1 MRSLIFVLLTVVPY
15 CLFAQT
21 GIYGYVRDSKT
32 NQVILGANVIVGN
45 VGTATNSNGFFFI
58 DKLKPG
64 EYKLEVSVLGY
75 SKYQQKIVIEE
86 GKRLE
91 LNIKL
96 TEEQIQLDEIVVSAT
111 RSENR
116 ISEIPGRINL
126 ITPERLLLTASQT
139 ADEALALLPGVQ
151 VSRSFGLFSHKSSVT
166 MRGLSGNEQART
178 LVLIDGVPVN
188 KADGGSV
195 NWNLIS
201 TGDVERIEVVKG
213 PGSALYGGN
222 AMGGVIN
229 IVNRRPL
236 KQLEGN
242 ASIDY
247 GTYNTQ
253 GVKARLAGRVGV
265 DSLKYFYWSTNANYR
280 KSDGY
285 ITQSEADQL
294 ANPFIV
300 KSTFNEKSVNL
311 KTGFANGNK
320 INAEVDFTYY
330 DDMRGTGEKVY
341 QPEGNTTDHDT
352 YQARST
358 VKGSGNRYG
367 WNVSLFYLQESYKK
381 VNEWFKDD
389 YTWYNV
395 LSVRTDYGLMSSFDF
410 KIKKHTFTA
419 GYDVRIGA
427 VDASDIYYT
436 STDKVDNRGK
446 MDFYGVYLQD
456 EISTFNDK
464 VKVLLGLRYDFAR
477 FYDGAFIIHSP
488 SSETAFMDQ
497 YQFSG
502 IDDVEWGALSPR
514 VSIQYKPS
522 DDLRVY
528 ATYSRGFRPS
538 VLDDLCRSGR
548 VRGGF
553 KVANPNL
560 KPEYLDNFEFGADYR
575 PINWLKLSSSIFYSK
590 GTDFLYYVSTGD
602 SIDMGFGDRPIMI
615 RSNIS
620 DVGIYGLEFDFT
632 ASPLRYLNVFGNYAY
647 SVPKISDYK
656 PLYTGDPV
664 DLSGKYLTDV
674 PKHSLAFGAM
684 FQNKEIFNLGITC
697 KYVGEMF
704 INDQNVYDEIVRSN
718 VYPSTFTVDIKLSRE
733 FLQSITSSLSVQ
745 NIFDKQVYDS
755 KGAVGPGRFIIASVG
770 AKF

>member
-1 MRSLIFVLLTVVPY
+1 MRFIFYIILFFPLVVK
-15 CLFAQT
+15 AQS
-21 GIYGYVRDSKT
+21 ISGYVNDSG
-32 NQVILGANVIVGN
+32 NGLPLIGVNVTVDKR
-45 VGTATNSNGFFFI
+45 GTLTDENGFFKVNIEKSGVVQVAFSYVGYR
-58 DKLKPG
+58 KEVKYFEFKEG
-64 EYKLEVSVLGY
+64 ENISINVLL
-75 SKYQQKIVIEE
+75 SKDNILIE
-86 GKRLE
+86 
-91 LNIKL
+91 
-96 TEEQIQLDEIVVSAT
+96 EIVVSAT

-139 ADEALALLPGVQ
+139 ADEVLALLPGVQ

-229 IVNRRPL
+229 IVNRRPT
-236 KQLEGN
+236 KKLEGN

-320 INAEVDFTYY
+320 INAEIDFTYY
-330 DDMRGTGEKVY
+330 DDMRGSGEKVY

-352 YQARST
+352 YQIRST
-358 VKGSGNRYG
+358 VKGNNAKLG
-367 WNVSLFYLQESYKK
+367 WNISLFYLQEKYAK
-381 VNEWFKDD
+381 VNESFKGE
-389 YTWYNV
+389 YAWYDV
-395 LSVRTDYGLMSSFDF
+395 FSDRTDYGLMSSFDY
-410 KIKKHTFTA
+410 KMKKHTLTA

-477 FYDGAFIIHSP
+477 FYDGAFIIHNP
-488 SSETAFMDQ
+488 SSETVFMDQ

-502 IDDVEWGALSPR
+502 IDDVEWVALSPR
-514 VSIQYKPS
+514 VSIHYKPN
-522 DDLRVY
+522 DELRFY

-560 KPEYLDNFEFGADYR
+560 KPEYLDNFEVGADYR
-575 PINWLKLSSSIFYSK
+575 PFNWLKLSSSIFYSK

-620 DVGIYGLEFDFT
+620 DVRIYGFEFDFT

-656 PLYTGDPV
+656 PLYTDDPV

-674 PKHSLAFGAM
+674 PKHSLAFGAI
-684 FQNKEIFNLGITC
+684 FQNKEIVNVGITF
-697 KYVGEMF
+697 KYVGEVF
-704 INDQNVYDEIVRSN
+704 VNDQNVYDEIVRSN
-718 VYPSTFTVDIKLSRE
+718 VYPSTITLDLKVSRE
-733 FLQSITSSLSVQ
+733 FLQSITTSLSVQ

-755 KGAVGPGRFIIASVG
+755 KGAVGPGRFIIASIG